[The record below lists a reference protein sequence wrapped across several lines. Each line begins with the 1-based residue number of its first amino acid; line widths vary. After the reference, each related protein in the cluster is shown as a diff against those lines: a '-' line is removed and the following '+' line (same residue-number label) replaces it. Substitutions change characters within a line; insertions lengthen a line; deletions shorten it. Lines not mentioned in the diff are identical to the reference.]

1 MLVFN
6 DPTSPTPYPVDAKG
20 PVHHP
25 QFLRRGK
32 YSPGFLQ
39 LPSGRQREAALTPGC
54 LGMYCYANVNFTR
67 GCWVLEGVCLFCQQK
82 QQKVQTWSSLLL
94 FVTGICNYAFSE
106 KGKGGERG
114 KKSICIF
121 MFFQFLCPWYPH
133 VWEGSGGEARQ
144 VSIVRAKGTSQ
155 ILPFGRSNF
164 KANAGGSAMP
174 VHHCGAGLLVLA
186 MQC

>member
-1 MLVFN
+1 MPRALSTTLSSSTEESTLLGSFSFLQEDRGRLSSLLVALGCIVMQMWI
-6 DPTSPTPYPVDAKG
+6 SLEV
-20 PVHHP
+20 V
-25 QFLRRGK
+25 
-32 YSPGFLQ
+32 GFL
-39 LPSGRQREAALTPGC
+39 GG
-54 LGMYCYANVNFTR
+54 GVF
-67 GCWVLEGVCLFCQQK
+67 VCLFCQQK
-82 QQKVQTWSSLLL
+82 QQKVHTWSSLLH

-106 KGKGGERG
+106 KGKGGKRG

-133 VWEGSGGEARQ
+133 IWEGSGGEARQ

-155 ILPFGRSNF
+155 ILPFGRSNC